1 MQIAFWP
8 EKQYVLCINSIG
20 FPTRRTASMQKITV
34 PQASLPIVK
43 SDAAPRPDVLADG
56 CNDLT
61 AMGAYRYA
69 SSPLQRR
76 ADIAHEA
83 AAPAAGLAE
92 AAPASS
98 IPAQINRTGLPDR
111 LKYGIENLSG
121 ISLNNVK
128 VHYNS
133 HKPALIQAQAYAQG
147 SEIHL
152 APGQQKHLP
161 HEAWHV
167 IQQHQGRVKPTIQLE
182 NGARVNNEPRLEQEA
197 DAMGT
202 KAARISG
209 IAPEGNGNG
218 QTMAP
223 GPLPWSSG
231 AAPIQGVFTVGGEP
245 LEEDWIRRIPI
256 ALQAAARDMARP
268 ESDAQNFG
276 DWQEAITAAH
286 GLAIQSPPQRLDD
299 PEELLASS
307 SMLAI
312 GATQTGDIYHVKA
325 AHALFPQLLICIYD
339 APVAP
344 GNPAQQKKADNAT
357 MMANYFR
364 GAVVC
369 LTEAGKPGTDEPRE
383 RSASAYQSDLEDN
396 GNASGFVLDV
406 GQATSL
412 VSIAV
417 SANWEGVNAAI
428 SEGVAPI
435 GAGDA
440 EAYEADLRA
449 HGFNHGTEYV
459 IVVYRA
465 SGNRPGGIHPEHDT
479 GRTGFIQLMNAVDE
493 TGAEPVDMG
502 DYPAYTKSEEQAT
515 LRNYWTW
522 DSVRNGGRAA
532 EAGLIRYLAEHFN
545 VTGAVGMRSGAMDM
559 LAFVGIPILSIDVDP
574 LQRQDFE
581 EQPSWSR
588 TNKLE
593 SAYWSDRYSTLY
605 VNRSPQALAPDHS
618 GTPSGEFGARDLR
631 WISKELLARS
641 ERSRNPPADY
651 ERHFS
656 HPYVA
661 ESADF
666 ADETIRWIVRDLR
679 HPQTAETI
687 AAHRRRLLRIEIV
700 AQAAEDQK
708 EYSHYDPAWNATWD
722 NLLAAREAVD
732 EAANALRRG

>member
-1 MQIAFWP
+1 MQIAFWS
-8 EKQYVLCINSIG
+8 EKQYVLYINSIG

-43 SDAAPRPDVLADG
+43 SHAAPRPDVLADG

-69 SSPLQRR
+69 SSPFQRR
-76 ADIAHEA
+76 ADIVHE

-98 IPAQINRTGLPDR
+98 LPARINLTGLPDR

-121 ISLNNVK
+121 ISLDNVK

-167 IQQHQGRVKPTIQLE
+167 IQQHQGRVAPTIQLE
-182 NGARVNNEPRLEQEA
+182 NGAQVNNDPGLEQEA

-202 KAARISG
+202 KAARITG
-209 IAPEGNGNG
+209 VAPAGNCNEYA
-218 QTMAP
+218 TAA
-223 GPLPWSSG
+223 GPLPQPPG

-256 ALQAAARDMARP
+256 ALRAAARDMANP
-268 ESDAQNFG
+268 ERAAQNFG
-276 DWQEAITAAH
+276 DWQEAIEAAH
-286 GLAIQSPPQRLDD
+286 GLAIRSPPQRLDD

-312 GATQTGDIYHVKA
+312 GTSQTGDIYHVKA

-369 LTEAGKPGTDEPRE
+369 LTEAGKPGTGEPRE

-417 SANWEGVNAAI
+417 SANWEGVNATI

-435 GAGDA
+435 GADDA

-449 HGFNHGTEYV
+449 HGFNHDTEYV

-479 GRTGFIQLMNAVDE
+479 GRTGFLQLMNAVDE

-502 DYPAYTKSEEQAT
+502 DYPSFIKSEEQAT

-532 EAGLIRYLAEHFN
+532 EAGLIRYLSEHFH

-574 LQRQDFE
+574 LQRRDFE

-605 VNRSPQALAPDHS
+605 VNRSAQALVPGHA
-618 GTPSGEFGARDLR
+618 GIPSGEFGERDLR
-631 WISKELLARS
+631 WISRELRARS
-641 ERSRNPPADY
+641 GRSRNPPENY

-656 HPYVA
+656 HPYGA
-661 ESADF
+661 ESAHF
-666 ADETIRWIVRDLR
+666 ADETIRWILRDLR

-700 AQAAEDQK
+700 AQAAENQN
-708 EYSHYDPAWNATWD
+708 EYSNYDPAWNATWED
-722 NLLAAREAVD
+722 LLAARAAVD
-732 EAANALRRG
+732 EAANALRRD